1 MAEDED
7 YELEVQSIG
16 RLLSRTD
23 LVKVIDDD
31 GQDINIALHDY
42 DSIKD
47 NTRELD
53 LLPLYSIAASLDCR
67 YDKSSMNIA
76 QAVLYHVYDVANNE
90 WDGSIFD
97 SFKTKSEEL
106 LGKINSKPLH
116 DLYVEPVGEI
126 LKMVLPLL
134 LIVLLSKQI
143 NDTYIIRDTIEEYA
157 GKEDYMVR
165 IKTVADR
172 YASSFQG
179 VLDEDKQK
187 VIRLV
192 NALIRGGTEEDIA

>member
-1 MAEDED
+1 MAKNDD
-7 YELEVQSIG
+7 YESDVQSIG

-31 GQDINIALHDY
+31 GQDIASQDF

-53 LLPLYSIAASLDCR
+53 LLPLYSIAVLFDCH
-67 YDKSSMNIA
+67 YDKSSMNIV
-76 QAVLYHVYDVANNE
+76 QAILYHVYDAANNE
-90 WDGSIFD
+90 WDGSVFD
-97 SFKTKSEEL
+97 SFKIKSEEL
-106 LGKINSKPLH
+106 LGEIKSRPLH

-126 LKMVLPLL
+126 LKLALPLF

-143 NDTYIIRDTIEEYA
+143 NDTYIIKDTIEEYMA
-157 GKEDYMVR
+157 KEDYMTK
-165 IKTVADR
+165 INAVADR

-179 VLDEDKQK
+179 ALDEDKQK
-187 VIRLV
+187 VIRMV
-192 NALIRGGTEEDIA
+192 NALIRGGTKEDIA

>member
-1 MAEDED
+1 MAKNDD
-7 YELEVQSIG
+7 YESDVQSIG

-31 GQDINIALHDY
+31 GQDIASQDF

-53 LLPLYSIAASLDCR
+53 LLPLYSIAVLFDCH
-67 YDKSSMNIA
+67 YDKSSMNIV
-76 QAVLYHVYDVANNE
+76 QAILYHVYDAANNE
-90 WDGSIFD
+90 WDGSVFD
-97 SFKTKSEEL
+97 SFKIKSEEL
-106 LGKINSKPLH
+106 LGEIKSRPLH

-126 LKMVLPLL
+126 LKLALPLF

-143 NDTYIIRDTIEEYA
+143 NDTYIIKDTIEEYMA
-157 GKEDYMVR
+157 KEDYMTK
-165 IKTVADR
+165 INAVADR

-179 VLDEDKQK
+179 ALDEDKQK
-187 VIRLV
+187 VIRMV
-192 NALIRGGTEEDIA
+192 NALIRGETKEDIA